1 MIDFSVNIDRL
12 SRELNE
18 LAAISDA
25 APPAVTRILFTDADL
40 RARTFIKR
48 LCADAGLSVRE
59 DAIGNTFARWTGS
72 QPNLPAVGTG
82 SHIDAIPNAGMYDG
96 TVGVLGGLEAI
107 RSLRSAGFVP
117 KRSLE
122 LLLFTSEE
130 PTRFGVGCIGSRALS
145 GSSSA
150 QQLAELRDSNGQ
162 RLDELRKM
170 AGFRGDLQQVRL
182 PSDYYSAFVE
192 LHIEQGPILE
202 RQKIDIGI
210 VSAIAAPSA
219 QRATIEGEGG
229 HAGAVLMPD
238 RRDALC
244 AAAEIIIAVESA
256 GKNSG
261 SPDTVATTGVCRVHP
276 DAINSVPDRVVLEID
291 IRDIH
296 LESRDRVVKAVHDA
310 INDVGKRRGV
320 RVSYEL
326 LYANSPARMDD
337 SLLATIEKSCQQ
349 SGATCQRMVSR
360 AYHDSLFMS
369 QICPTAMIF
378 IPCRGGVSHRPDE
391 FASPEAIRIGVQVL
405 ARTLAAISEI

>member
-1 MIDFSVNIDRL
+1 MTDFAVDIDRL

-25 APPAVTRILFTDADL
+25 APPAATRILFTDADL
-40 RARTFIKR
+40 RARSFIKR
-48 LCADAGLSVRE
+48 LCADAGLSIRE

-107 RSLRSAGFVP
+107 RSLRAAGFVP

-145 GSSSA
+145 GSSST
-150 QQLAELRDSNGQ
+150 QQLAKLRDSNGQ
-162 RLDELRKM
+162 PLDDLRKM

-202 RQKIDIGI
+202 RQGIDIGI
-210 VSAIAAPSA
+210 VTAIAAPSA
-219 QRATIEGEGG
+219 QRVTIEGEGG

-244 AAAEIIIAVESA
+244 AAAEMILAVESA
-256 GKNSG
+256 GKESG

-276 DAINSVPDRVVLEID
+276 DAINSVPERVVLEID

-296 LESRDRVVKAVHDA
+296 LESRDRAVKAVHDA
-310 INDVGKRRGV
+310 INEIGKRRSV
-320 RVSYEL
+320 RVAYEP
-326 LYANSPARMDD
+326 LYANSPARMDG
-337 SLLATIEKSCQQ
+337 SLVATIEKSCQQ
-349 SGATCQRMVSR
+349 SGVTYQRMVSR

-369 QICPTAMIF
+369 QVCPAAMIF

-405 ARTLAAISEI
+405 ARTLASISEN